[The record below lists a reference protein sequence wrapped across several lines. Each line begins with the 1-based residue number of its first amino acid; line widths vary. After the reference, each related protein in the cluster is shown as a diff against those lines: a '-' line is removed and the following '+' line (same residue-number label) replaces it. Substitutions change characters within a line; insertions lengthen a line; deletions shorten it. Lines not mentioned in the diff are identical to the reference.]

1 MEKLSKAT
9 SFICQILFA
18 LMAVILGFWFG
29 TLVMTQHIY
38 GRSGVVTE
46 LDYQKD
52 EVIWVD
58 DVGFEWRFKEIDD
71 WDVGDGVVVVNFD
84 RYTESIDDDQTINVR
99 YQIREE

>member
-1 MEKLSKAT
+1 MRKLNET
-9 SFICQILFA
+9 VCQILFA
-18 LMAVILGFWFG
+18 LMAIALGFWFG

-58 DVGFEWRFKEIDD
+58 DVGFEWSFKEIDD
-71 WDVGDGVVVVNFD
+71 WSVGDGVVVVNFD
-84 RYTESIDDDQTINVR
+84 RYTESIYDDQTINVR